1 MCLLDGPDDGA
12 DGRDE
17 REDSGG
23 VLPALVLAVLL
34 AVFRFDIDDVVLLQ
48 VEAGRLEQLL
58 AAQVVLVHHPLPVLL
73 TDDRHTVHPA
83 PLGDIARLGDGLQQ
97 GDAVALHREGAGV
110 AHRAQDGILEIEEL
124 QRHQRV
130 LDILPVDDAVAYQGG
145 HLAHL
150 QPLHMQL
157 AQDGE
162 TNVPFHV
169 HTVAFLHGSGLRHRA
184 VGTHR
189 EGPAARVERD
199 GQLGVLVEGKFAY
212 LLPAPKRE
220 QPSRRNVAWS
230 K

>member
-162 TNVPFHV
+162 TNVP
-169 HTVAFLHGSGLRHRA
+169 R
-184 VGTHR
+184 
-189 EGPAARVERD
+189 
-199 GQLGVLVEGKFAY
+199 
-212 LLPAPKRE
+212 
-220 QPSRRNVAWS
+220 
-230 K
+230 

>member
-48 VEAGRLEQLL
+48 VEAGRLEQPLL
-58 AAQVVLVHHPLPVLL
+58 RRSAGHHPLPVLL

-130 LDILPVDDAVAYQGG
+130 LDILPS
-145 HLAHL
+145 
-150 QPLHMQL
+150 MMR
-157 AQDGE
+157 
-162 TNVPFHV
+162 
-169 HTVAFLHGSGLRHRA
+169 LRIRA
-184 VGTHR
+184 VTSLTFSPSTCSLPR
-189 EGPAARVERD
+189 M
-199 GQLGVLVEGKFAY
+199 GKLMF
-212 LLPAPKRE
+212 
-220 QPSRRNVAWS
+220 PSTSTR
-230 K
+230 

>member
-48 VEAGRLEQLL
+48 VEAGRLEQVL

-83 PLGDIARLGDGLQQ
+83 PLGDVARLGDGLQQ

-110 AHRAQDGILEIEEL
+110 AHRAQDGILEIEE
-124 QRHQRV
+124 H
-130 LDILPVDDAVAYQGG
+130 
-145 HLAHL
+145 
-150 QPLHMQL
+150 
-157 AQDGE
+157 
-162 TNVPFHV
+162 
-169 HTVAFLHGSGLRHRA
+169 
-184 VGTHR
+184 
-189 EGPAARVERD
+189 
-199 GQLGVLVEGKFAY
+199 
-212 LLPAPKRE
+212 
-220 QPSRRNVAWS
+220 
-230 K
+230 